1 MLVPMKKVNLFAMIE
16 DRDAILRALQK
27 AGDVMFVPTADDK
40 VLPHASEVADE
51 VAKASDAIKFLE
63 QHATGKASLLA
74 PKLPGAL
81 REIKTACSGSKDLTD
96 QVQALRKRLLLS
108 ATKPRPCGSR

>member
-16 DRDAILRALQK
+16 DRDHVLRALQK

-51 VAKASDAIKFLE
+51 AAKASDAIKFLE
-63 QHATGKASLLA
+63 QHAPA
-74 PKLPGAL
+74 KLPCWRLNCRCRTRNSNSL
-81 REIKTACSGSKDLTD
+81 RTGPKT
-96 QVQALRKRLLLS
+96 
-108 ATKPRPCGSR
+108 